1 VKLAKAF
8 DGSDRAY
15 LEAVG
20 LGATGCESR
29 LYEALTAGQ
38 NPETWSDALAG
49 LVWRLHPPEAVSA
62 IKSRLL
68 APGIDSAR
76 RRQMLTAL
84 AFIPTQAAAGA
95 MLAVAHES
103 GFAEKELA
111 KWWLLNR
118 KGNDWKRF
126 NIDSGMKAMGLY
138 DADKVELIPV
148 EMPVAAAEG
157 APTLPPI
164 AEIVKLSGDPKRGET
179 AAAVCFSCHK
189 VGDQGVEFGPD
200 LTAFGQQQPIPVIV
214 QAIALPSAEISH
226 GYEGSVVTTK
236 DGLKIHGMILV
247 DGDPLI
253 VKSVGGLVQTV
264 PRARVESVQPMTR
277 SLMFD
282 PAMMGLDAQKIADIA
297 AYIKRLR
304 K

>member
-1 VKLAKAF
+1 
-8 DGSDRAY
+8 
-15 LEAVG
+15 
-20 LGATGCESR
+20 
-29 LYEALTAGQ
+29 
-38 NPETWSDALAG
+38 
-49 LVWRLHPPEAVSA
+49 
-62 IKSRLL
+62 
-68 APGIDSAR
+68 
-76 RRQMLTAL
+76 
-84 AFIPTQAAAGA
+84 
-95 MLAVAHES
+95 
-103 GFAEKELA
+103 
-111 KWWLLNR
+111 
-118 KGNDWKRF
+118 
-126 NIDSGMKAMGLY
+126 
-138 DADKVELIPV
+138 
-148 EMPVAAAEG
+148 
-157 APTLPPI
+157 
-164 AEIVKLSGDPKRGET
+164 
-179 AAAVCFSCHK
+179 